1 LFVLREGWRR
11 GTKPLLQRGSIQDT
25 LFFVVAPILTR
36 SNELLGL
43 DDLLRP
49 ARLPNGTEPEQ
60 RIIVC
65 GVSWR
70 DYLKFD
76 KLLGDDRS
84 GPRLYYLDGDLE
96 IMSTSEEHERI
107 KKWVGDFIGDYLME
121 QDFDVTT
128 RGQATMRK
136 AVKKAGAEPDDAW
149 CIGGEKK
156 FPDLV
161 FEVALTT
168 GVNKLEIYRRMNVA
182 EVWFWRR
189 NKMEIY
195 SLNRSYSYD
204 QVQKSRLLPG
214 FDFSLLE
221 RCLAMKSWREAR
233 KAFRAGLR

>member
-1 LFVLREGWRR
+1 
-11 GTKPLLQRGSIQDT
+11 
-25 LFFVVAPILTR
+25 
-36 SNELLGL
+36 
-43 DDLLRP
+43 
-49 ARLPNGTEPEQ
+49 LPDGTEPEQ

-107 KKWVGDFIGDYLME
+107 KKWVAGFVEDYLME
-121 QDFDVTT
+121 QDFEVTT
-128 RGQATMRK
+128 RGQATMRR

-149 CIGGEKK
+149 CLGEPKK

-168 GVNKLEIYRRMNVA
+168 GVNKLEIYRRMEVS

-189 NKMEIY
+189 GKMEIY
-195 SLNRSYSYD
+195 SLTRTGNYI
-204 QVQKSRLLPG
+204 QVEKSRVLPG
-214 FDFSLLE
+214 LDLPLVE

-233 KAFRAGLR
+233 KAFRAALY

>member
-1 LFVLREGWRR
+1 M
-11 GTKPLLQRGSIQDT
+11 
-25 LFFVVAPILTR
+25 VARILTR
-36 SNELLGL
+36 SNELPGL

-76 KLLGDDRS
+76 KMLGDDRP

-107 KKWVGDFIGDYLME
+107 KKWVGDFVGDYLME
-121 QDFDVTT
+121 QDFEVTT
-128 RGQATMRK
+128 RGQATMRR
-136 AVKKAGAEPDDAW
+136 AMKKAGAEPDDAW
-149 CIGGEKK
+149 RIGDPKK
-156 FPDLV
+156 FPDVV

-182 EVWFWRR
+182 EVWFWRK
-189 NKMEIY
+189 NQIEIY
-195 SLNRSYSYD
+195 SLNRSGEYVRRES
-204 QVQKSRLLPG
+204 SRLLPDL
-214 FDFSLLE
+214 DFALIGK
-221 RCLAMKSWREAR
+221 CLAMSSWKEAR
-233 KAFRAGLR
+233 KRFRTALGKAL

>member
-1 LFVLREGWRR
+1 M
-11 GTKPLLQRGSIQDT
+11 
-25 LFFVVAPILTR
+25 VAPILTR
-36 SNELLGL
+36 SNELPGL

-76 KLLGDDRS
+76 KMLGV
-84 GPRLYYLDGDLE
+84 DGDLE

-107 KKWVGDFIGDYLME
+107 KKWVGGFVEDYLME
-121 QDFDVTT
+121 QDFEVTT
-128 RGQATMRK
+128 RGQATMRQ
-136 AVKKAGAEPDDAW
+136 AIKKAGAEPDDAW
-149 CIGGEKK
+149 CIGEPKK

-182 EVWFWRR
+182 EVWFWRK
-189 NKMEIY
+189 NQIEIY
-195 SLNRSYSYD
+195 SLNRSGEYVRRES
-204 QVQKSRLLPG
+204 SRLLPELYFALIG
-214 FDFSLLE
+214 K
-221 RCLAMKSWREAR
+221 CLAMRAWQEAR
-233 KAFRAGLR
+233 KRFRAALRKAA